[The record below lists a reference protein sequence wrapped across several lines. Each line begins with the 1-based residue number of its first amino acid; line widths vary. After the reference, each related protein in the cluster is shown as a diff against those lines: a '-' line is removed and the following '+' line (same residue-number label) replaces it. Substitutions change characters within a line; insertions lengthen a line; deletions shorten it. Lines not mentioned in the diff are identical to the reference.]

1 MRRVFAAFG
10 FAALSGALLLS
21 FMVIPSGPSRASAD
35 KTAIFLIPAS
45 DGYGI
50 AHCLL
55 SKSACGEVVADAWCE
70 AHGYARSESYG
81 AAAREDYTGSV
92 SAVRVAMSEREIPLS
107 ITCGD

>member
-10 FAALSGALLLS
+10 FAALTGALLLS
-21 FMVIPSGPSRASAD
+21 FMLIQAAPSRAS
-35 KTAIFLIPAS
+35 TGESAIFLIPAS

-55 SKSACGEVVADAWCE
+55 SRSTCGDVVADAWCE
-70 AHGYARSESYG
+70 AHGFARAESYG
-81 AAAREDYTGSV
+81 TAAREDYTGSV
-92 SAVRVAMSEREIPLS
+92 SAVRVAMREREAPLS

>member
-10 FAALSGALLLS
+10 FAALAGTLLVS
-21 FMVIPSGPSRASAD
+21 FMFIPSSPLRASAE
-35 KTAIFLIPAS
+35 KTATFLIPAS

-55 SKSACGEVVADAWCE
+55 AEAACGDVVANAWCE
-70 AHGYARSESYG
+70 AHGYARAESYG
-81 AAAREDYTGSV
+81 AVAREDHTGSL
-92 SAVRVAMSEREIPLS
+92 SAVRVALREREAPLS